1 VTKLTAKLTTKPLK
15 NWMHFSI
22 LPGLVILSL
31 LSTVLLSGCATIKLG
46 QSYGKPI
53 QEQVIDEGKSADKV
67 LIINITGLLSD
78 TPKTGLLS
86 TAPSLLDSVMMQ
98 LKKAEKD
105 KKIKAVLLKIN
116 SPGGGVTVSDIL
128 YHELMAFKERTHK
141 KLYVQMMDVAASGGL
156 YIAMAADHIQAH
168 PSTITGSMGVII
180 INADLSGTMQKVGAK
195 VNVYKTGENK
205 DMGSPFKA
213 ASQTDKQVFQGLVDQ
228 MATRF
233 YDIVQNKRKL
243 SDSQMAVLKTARVF
257 TGETA
262 LQNGLID
269 SLGYLSDATKNACKL
284 ANSKDCKVVTY
295 RFNQNSNATSYSP
308 TMQTNTPDQAW
319 KIVDIPL
326 LDQLKLKSGMYY
338 LYLQ

>member
-1 VTKLTAKLTTKPLK
+1 MKHINLAYFSLGIMRYKLSSL
-15 NWMHFSI
+15 
-22 LPGLVILSL
+22 LVIGL
-31 LSTVLLSGCATIKLG
+31 LSSVLLSGCATIKLG
-46 QSYGKPI
+46 QSYDKPI
-53 QEQVIDEGKSADKV
+53 QEQVIEEGKSDDKV
-67 LIINITGLLSD
+67 LIININGLLSD
-78 TPKTGLLS
+78 SPKTGLLS

-105 KKIKAVLLKIN
+105 KNIKAVLLKIN

-141 KLYVQMMDVAASGGL
+141 KIYVQMMDVAASGGL
-156 YIAMAADHIQAH
+156 YVAMAADHIQAH

-180 INADLSGTMQKVGAK
+180 INPDLSGTMQKIGAK

-233 YDIVQNKRKL
+233 YDIVQSKRKL

-257 TGETA
+257 TGKTA
-262 LQNGLID
+262 VQNGLID
-269 SLGYLSDATKNACKL
+269 SLGYLSDATKKACKL

-295 RFNQNSNATSYSP
+295 RFKQNTNATSYSP
-308 TMQTNTPDQAW
+308 TMQANTPDQAW

>member
-1 VTKLTAKLTTKPLK
+1 MRLLVKHINLSYLSQLSTGCKLPA
-15 NWMHFSI
+15 
-22 LPGLVILSL
+22 LVIIGL

-46 QSYGKPI
+46 QSYDKPI
-53 QEQVIDEGKSADKV
+53 QEQVIEKGKSDDKV
-67 LIINITGLLSD
+67 LIININGLLSD
-78 TPKTGLLS
+78 SPKTGLLS

-141 KLYVQMMDVAASGGL
+141 KIYVQMMDVAASGGL

-168 PSTITGSMGVII
+168 PSTITGSVGVII
-180 INADLSGTMQKVGAK
+180 INADLSGTMKKVGAE

-205 DMGSPFKA
+205 DMGSPFRQ
-213 ASQTDKQVFQGLVDQ
+213 ASESDKQVFQGLVDQ
-228 MATRF
+228 MANRF
-233 YDIVQNKRKL
+233 YEIVQTKRKL

-262 LQNGLID
+262 VQTGLID
-269 SLGYLSDATKNACKL
+269 SLGYLSDATKKACKL
-284 ANSKDCKVVTY
+284 ADSKDCKVVTY
-295 RFNQNSNATSYSP
+295 RFTENANATSYSP
-308 TMQTNTPDQAW
+308 SMQANSSDQAW
-319 KIVDIPL
+319 KILDIPM